1 MTAVRDPE
9 SGVLE
14 WSDEDHPD
22 QYVVL
27 VSPHLDC
34 SEELLDGVM
43 RQHKDRTA
51 DDFALPDD
59 EWLRRELVRSLG
71 RAIDVEVWRD
81 PTGVVEYSVE
91 VAGRPIDWDW
101 P

>member
-1 MTAVRDPE
+1 MTSIRDAE

-27 VSPHLDC
+27 VSPHLEC
-34 SEELLDGVM
+34 TEKLLDDLM
-43 RQHKDRTA
+43 QQHRERTR
-51 DDFALPDD
+51 DDFALPDED
-59 EWLRRELVRSLG
+59 WLRQELARSIG
-71 RAIDVEVWRD
+71 QAIDVNVWRD
-81 PTGVVEYSVE
+81 PAGVVEYSAE